1 MEKYIEKDFDEIFIL
16 LSVNRDYLQTN
27 GFSSTYDFLQSLREN
42 YNSKIMNVQF
52 TGGLIIDYEEVKS
65 VSNGAAL
72 SGLLSIF
79 CKYNTL
85 GES

>member
-1 MEKYIEKDFDEIFIL
+1 
-16 LSVNRDYLQTN
+16 
-27 GFSSTYDFLQSLREN
+27 
-42 YNSKIMNVQF
+42 MNVQF

-79 CKYNTL
+79 LVSIILFGK
-85 GES
+85 S